1 VLKGLPGTAYDL
13 LIGFMAVKFF
23 LLLSICS
30 FFLGR
35 PKVKSYPTL
44 VGLLH
49 TRLLV
54 ISLLAMLPQ
63 TLAQS
68 AIRVKSGLKNSDSE
82 AGTALLAHITA
93 LALLLTFICHHCV
106 VGRTHSRGVRR
117 ANGLSMIV
125 RPRDGSADFDTFT
138 SRPTLRLTSHIAERF
153 QDCRDAHVDSISEIS
168 SSMRTRDTTVISAI
182 LAAACVVILVSSHH
196 LVDSIT
202 LENAERLSTWQPIS
216 ILLISFLVGLTE
228 CVAVC
233 VNTWRSDRSAVAEEV
248 SSAALGSTARLLSA
262 LVSVGTIVGWSLGM
276 EALVLP
282 VDAFHYALLA
292 VALLVQWISG
302 GW

>member
-1 VLKGLPGTAYDL
+1 
-13 LIGFMAVKFF
+13 MAVKFF

-54 ISLLAMLPQ
+54 
-63 TLAQS
+63 T
-68 AIRVKSGLKNSDSE
+68 NSE
-82 AGTALLAHITA
+82 WGTALLAHITA

-106 VGRTHSRGVRR
+106 LGRTHSRGVRR

-138 SRPTLRLTSHIAERF
+138 SKPALRLTSHIAERF
-153 QDCRDAHVDSISEIS
+153 QDCRDAHVDSICERS
-168 SSMRTRDTTVISAI
+168 SSKRARDITVISAI
-182 LAAACVVILVSSHH
+182 LAAACVIILVSSHH
-196 LVDSIT
+196 LVESIT
-202 LENAERLSTWQPIS
+202 LENAERLSTWQRIS
-216 ILLISFLVGLTE
+216 ILLITSLVGLTE

-233 VNTWRSDRSAVAEEV
+233 VDTWRSDRSAVAEEV
-248 SSAALGSTARLLSA
+248 SSATLGSTARLLSA

-282 VDAFHYALLA
+282 VDAFHYALLV

-302 GW
+302 GWITGFSLMLLYVLFVAKACSQ